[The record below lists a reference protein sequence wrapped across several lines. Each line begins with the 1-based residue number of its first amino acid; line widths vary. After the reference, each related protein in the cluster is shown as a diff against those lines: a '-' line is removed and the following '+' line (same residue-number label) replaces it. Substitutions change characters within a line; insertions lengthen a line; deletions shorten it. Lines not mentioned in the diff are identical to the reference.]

1 MDERNFFDRLA
12 PTWDA
17 NETLS
22 TPAHVRHILSHA
34 GIKRGDRVLD
44 LGTGT
49 GVLLPAIAEITGP
62 GGLITAVDYS
72 TGMLDIA
79 RSKFADLIPRP
90 EFRCMDFET
99 ETIPGEY
106 DHIILYCVYPHLHTP
121 VDTLKWLRGVNL
133 ADSGT
138 ITVAFPSD
146 EKFINSIHRHK
157 HSESD
162 ILPPASELAAWL
174 RLNGLSADVAESTHD
189 NYIINIAK
197 TPC

>member
-1 MDERNFFDRLA
+1 MTSAQAQGCYF
-12 PTWDA
+12 
-17 NETLS
+17 
-22 TPAHVRHILSHA
+22 
-34 GIKRGDRVLD
+34 
-44 LGTGT
+44 
-49 GVLLPAIAEITGP
+49 
-62 GGLITAVDYS
+62 ITAVDYS

-162 ILPPASELAAWL
+162 ILPPA
-174 RLNGLSADVAESTHD
+174 DVAESTHD

>member
-1 MDERNFFDRLA
+1 MDERDFFDRLA

-17 NETLS
+17 NEILS
-22 TPAHVRHILSHA
+22 TPDHVRHVLSHT
-34 GIKRGDRVLD
+34 GIKHGDSVLD

-49 GVLLPAIAEITGP
+49 GVLLPAIAELTGNN
-62 GGLITAVDYS
+62 GTITAVDYS

-79 RSKFADLIPRP
+79 QSKFAHLTPRP
-90 EFRCMDFET
+90 KFMCLDFET

-133 ADSGT
+133 SDGGT
-138 ITVAFPSD
+138 MTIAFPSD

-174 RLNGLSADVAESTHD
+174 RLNGLSAVVAESTHD
-189 NYIINIAK
+189 NYIINISK

>member
-1 MDERNFFDRLA
+1 
-12 PTWDA
+12 
-17 NETLS
+17 
-22 TPAHVRHILSHA
+22 
-34 GIKRGDRVLD
+34 
-44 LGTGT
+44 
-49 GVLLPAIAEITGP
+49 
-62 GGLITAVDYS
+62 
-72 TGMLDIA
+72 
-79 RSKFADLIPRP
+79 
-90 EFRCMDFET
+90 MDFET

-133 ADSGT
+133 ADGGT

-189 NYIINIAK
+189 NYIITIAK